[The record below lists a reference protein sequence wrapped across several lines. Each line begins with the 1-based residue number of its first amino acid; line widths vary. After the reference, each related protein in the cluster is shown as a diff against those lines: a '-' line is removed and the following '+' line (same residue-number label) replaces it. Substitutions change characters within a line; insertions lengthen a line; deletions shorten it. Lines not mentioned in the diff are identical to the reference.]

1 MRMTVGPV
9 STSRRRA
16 LARRRGAPARRAAA
30 AAFAA
35 ALLAA
40 LPAAAQKAD
49 RSVAV
54 EAMTVG
60 PTVLVEAV
68 SAVGDLESEASVLLR
83 SEIAGRVKEIG
94 FVEGAPVR
102 QGQALIRLN
111 DAIARAELDQA
122 TARRELSRSNYDRA
136 RALNNRGHSS
146 AQTLDIAREEV
157 RVNEASVELA
167 EARLAKTVIDAPF
180 DGVVGLTA
188 VSVGDY
194 IEAGDDIVNLEKIS
208 PLKVDF
214 RVPERYLRVIQVGR
228 KVEVALDALPGEVHE
243 GEVYAIDPRIRAA
256 DRSVAVRARLPN
268 PEGRL
273 RPGLFARVRLI
284 VDRRTQAIVIPEEA
298 LVPRGDRR
306 YVYKIVGDKAEL
318 VEIRIGLRETGR
330 VEIVSG
336 LATGDVIVTAGQA
349 KVRPGSTIRIVG
361 GPAAIPTPAA
371 PEAADGAGG
380 SGS

>member
-16 LARRRGAPARRAAA
+16 PAPRRGGLAFLAVIAGLAAA
-30 AAFAA
+30 S
-35 ALLAA
+35 LAA
-40 LPAAAQKAD
+40 EPAIAQKAD

-54 EAMTVG
+54 EAMTVQ
-60 PTVLVEAV
+60 PTVLTEAV
-68 SAVGDLESEASVLLR
+68 SAVGDLESEASVILR

-102 QGQALIRLN
+102 QGQPLIRLN

-122 TARRELSRSNYDRA
+122 VARRELSRSNYDRA

-180 DGVVGLTA
+180 DGVVGLTT

-228 KVEVALDALPGEVHE
+228 KVEVALDALPGEAHE
-243 GEVYAIDPRIRAA
+243 GEVYAIDPRIRAE

-306 YVYKIVGDKAEL
+306 YVYKIVADKAEL
-318 VEIRIGLRETGR
+318 AEIQIGLRETGR

-336 LATGDVIVTAGQA
+336 LAAGDVIVTAGQA
-349 KVRPGSTIRIVG
+349 KVRPGSTLRIVG
-361 GPAAIPTPAA
+361 GPAAVPARAA
-371 PEAADGAGG
+371 PEATAGAGG